1 MELTLFL
8 GKVIGWYFVIVALWI
23 VIRQELAN
31 AFISETIAHRAL
43 LFFMA
48 IITLI
53 LGLMIVISHNV
64 WVMGWPV
71 IITIVGWLMLIG
83 GLLRLFFP
91 EIGVRIAQ
99 AWLRKPV
106 YFWIAAAIYLI
117 IGLYLLYRAYF
128 R

>member
-31 AFISETIAHRAL
+31 AIISETIAHRAL

>member
-31 AFISETIAHRAL
+31 GIISETIAHRAL